1 MGFSTSL
8 SNEGAVGVMVVIA
21 LFRDYV
27 TGKDAHAWH
36 AHGITTSAYR
46 RPCIAGF
53 QGRVLH
59 NSNCWGG
66 IMDFCTRSQNII

>member
-36 AHGITTSAYR
+36 AHGITTSA
-46 RPCIAGF
+46 I
-53 QGRVLH
+53 
-59 NSNCWGG
+59 GG
-66 IMDFCTRSQNII
+66 HV